1 MASSATCGVDVVEL
15 TEQQARG
22 TFDKIARR
30 EMRISGTEFLKRLDD
45 GEFKGVDLD
54 SVDGLA
60 DVWMALP
67 LVR

>member
-30 EMRISGTEFLKRLDD
+30 EMHMSGTEFLKRLDA
-45 GEFKGVDLD
+45 GEFNGVDID